1 MIHLHFSY
9 YKQIF
14 YINTYYSLFNSL
26 YIHLYQL
33 QFLFIILQ

>member
-14 YINTYYSLFNSL
+14 YISFQLSI
-26 YIHLYQL
+26 YILIPITI
-33 QFLFIILQ
+33 FIYNIAMN